1 MMMIRKYLKKIK
13 KTNNLNNKG
22 MTLIELLICF
32 VIVSVI
38 VVALFNTIM
47 NYKTKEQT
55 EDVKKT
61 VIAYKNVITKIIQ
74 TDIIKHD
81 LASYELVEEPT
92 TTSGENAKEEWKIKL
107 TFNETFEDG
116 STEKDL
122 TIVRGNKTNYIKYPD
137 VVKDG
142 SIWHKQEIQYDL
154 ESTDVVND
162 VDVISTDNTNKTK
175 YNDIRFAYVSLK
187 QYGNIFYLDI
197 PIYHS
202 ELGTN
207 YHINIVAPLNYLKSA
222 NS

>member
-1 MMMIRKYLKKIK
+1 MMIIREYLEKIRKK
-13 KTNNLNNKG
+13 NNLNNKG

-55 EDVKKT
+55 EDIKKT
-61 VIAYKNVITKIIQ
+61 VITYKNVITKVIQ

-81 LASYELVEEPT
+81 LASYTLLEEPT
-92 TTSGENAKEEWKIKL
+92 TSSGENAREEWKIKL
-107 TFNETFEDG
+107 TFNEAFEDA
-116 STEKDL
+116 STEKTL
-122 TIVRGNKTNYIKYPD
+122 TIVRGNKVNYIKYPD
-137 VVKDG
+137 VVKEG
-142 SIWHKQEIQYDL
+142 SNWHQQEIQYDL
-154 ESTDVVND
+154 ESTDIVND
-162 VDVISTDNTNKTK
+162 VDVISNNTTNKIK

-187 QYGNIFYLDI
+187 QYGNIFSLDI

-207 YHINIVAPLNYLKSA
+207 YHINITAPLNYLKSA